1 MNTREVQNLYMLLTD
16 EDDSSQ
22 DIAVDD
28 LTHSQMVAES
38 INVVESLKQQVR
50 IGMYGKVLTY
60 NFDISLILYIAQT

>member
-1 MNTREVQNLYMLLTD
+1 LNTREVQNLYMLLTD

-28 LTHSQMVAES
+28 LTHSQMVTES

-50 IGMYGKVLTY
+50 ISMYVWEST
-60 NFDISLILYIAQT
+60 SS